1 MYINKVVFLGWDD
14 VEELDRLYGDNLI
27 SRTDYGTTEILSD
40 TIQNIKNDIKNELE
54 TEYDF
59 TYEEF
64 KDTVSKHIGTDLY
77 DMLEKGEVDFC
88 LVV

>member
-1 MYINKVVFLGWDD
+1 MYINKVVFLEWND

-40 TIQNIKNDIKNELE
+40 TIQNLKNELE
-54 TEYDF
+54 EDYDF
-59 TYEEF
+59 PYEDF
-64 KDTVSKHIGTDLY
+64 KKNVSEKIGTDLY
-77 DMLEKGEVDFC
+77 DMLEKGEIDFC